1 MLPLSKRGGVEPS
14 ASVVGWVSMALMIL
28 WCLFPC
34 CIVSKVPKP
43 IVLCLTSWEWLE
55 FILVVVRTG
64 LWLLHWVICSR
75 VANHVIMKKYPFSLL
90 WLQSRLSR
98 SYRIDSV
105 YLF

>member
-43 IVLCLTSWEWLE
+43 IVLCLTCLGVAGVYIGRGSDG
-55 FILVVVRTG
+55 VVVAALG
-64 LWLLHWVICSR
+64 
-75 VANHVIMKKYPFSLL
+75 
-90 WLQSRLSR
+90 
-98 SYRIDSV
+98 
-105 YLF
+105 YLFSGSQPSHYEEIPLFAALTPASALPVVPY